1 MYICITY
8 TWLSLY
14 RGVLYP
20 PPTSLKTPLLI
31 DKYNYGWANKT
42 AAHVLSLQ
50 KDMLFIIESC
60 IGETVQYISTLV
72 QVQDT
77 TPVGR
82 KVWTV
87 YIVGDYARLAG
98 YGRKERHRGK
108 LNCVDLALIKIE
120 CHHFPQDSLAETAS
134 QKAVKYGNRRLY
146 FH

>member
-1 MYICITY
+1 
-8 TWLSLY
+8 
-14 RGVLYP
+14 
-20 PPTSLKTPLLI
+20 
-31 DKYNYGWANKT
+31 
-42 AAHVLSLQ
+42 
-50 KDMLFIIESC
+50 MLFIIESC

-72 QVQDT
+72 QVQHT

-82 KVWTV
+82 DVWTV
-87 YIVGDYARLAG
+87 YSKYIVGDYVGHAG